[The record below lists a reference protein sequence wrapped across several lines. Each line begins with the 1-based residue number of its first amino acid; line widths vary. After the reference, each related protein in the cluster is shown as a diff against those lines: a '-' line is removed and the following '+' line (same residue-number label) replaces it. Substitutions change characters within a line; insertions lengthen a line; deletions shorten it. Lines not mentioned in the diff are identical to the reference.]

1 MTRDGFTGQLW
12 QSIDG
17 IYAAILAHP
26 FLTGLTDGTLPP
38 SAFAFY
44 VQQDALYLR
53 KYAEALTMVSSRAPD
68 EAGREMFARHAA
80 GAIAVEQALHGSLL
94 ADLGIDPA
102 EVAGGFRLSGQAST
116 AGGFHLSGQE
126 SRATEPAPTTL
137 AYTSYLCATT
147 GGGSYAEG
155 VSAVLPCYWIYW
167 EVGKE
172 LLRRGSPDPRYQRWI
187 DTYGGEEFG
196 DVVQEVLAVA
206 DQLGADLTL
215 PERVQA
221 KQHFRTSSRYEWM
234 FWDMGYRQER
244 WPV

>member
-1 MTRDGFTGQLW
+1 MSQASGPPRPAKERGAVMSDSFTGQLW

-17 IYAAILAHP
+17 IYCAILAHP

-44 VQQDALYLR
+44 VLQDALYLR
-53 KYAEALTMVSSRAPD
+53 KYAEALAIVSSRAPD

-80 GAIAVEQALHGSLL
+80 GAIAVEQELHGSLL
-94 ADLGIDPA
+94 ADLGLDPT
-102 EVAGGFRLSGQAST
+102 EVQV
-116 AGGFHLSGQE
+116 
-126 SRATEPAPTTL
+126 TEPAPTTL
-137 AYTSYLCATT
+137 AYTSYLCAST
-147 GGGSYAEG
+147 GAGSYAEG

-196 DVVQEVLAVA
+196 GVVQEVLAVA
-206 DQLGADLTL
+206 DQLGQDLPL
-215 PERVQA
+215 PEQVQA
-221 KQHFRTSSRYEWM
+221 RQHFRTSSRYEWM

>member
-1 MTRDGFTGQLW
+1 MSDGFTGQLW
-12 QSIDG
+12 QSIEG

-44 VQQDALYLR
+44 VRQDALYLR
-53 KYAEALTMVSSRAPD
+53 KYAEALALVSSRAPD

-80 GAIAVEQALHGSLL
+80 GAIAVEQTLHGSLL
-94 ADLGIDPA
+94 AELGIDPA
-102 EVAGGFRLSGQAST
+102 EVAVGRLSGQTST
-116 AGGFHLSGQE
+116 
-126 SRATEPAPTTL
+126 ATEPAPTTL
-137 AYTSYLCATT
+137 AYTSYLCATA
-147 GGGSYAEG
+147 GAGSYAEG

-187 DTYGGEEFG
+187 ATYGGEEFG
-196 DVVQEVLAVA
+196 GVVQEVLAVA
-206 DQLGADLTL
+206 DQIGEDLPL
-215 PERVQA
+215 PERVLA
-221 KQHFRTSSRYEWM
+221 TRHFRTSSRYEWM